1 MELVIG
7 LDLEPTSQERKVHKV
22 LREHKVLKELK
33 GVDNQQFMDP
43 IGGHGLLTRLL
54 MGLKGQ
60 RQLIVTQQ

>member
-33 GVDNQQFMDP
+33 VVVSQ
-43 IGGHGLLTRLL
+43 
-54 MGLKGQ
+54 
-60 RQLIVTQQ
+60 